1 MAQLNELKKELRFN
15 IEFLQL
21 IQTLKNIAASQY
33 HLLEKEKERFDAFML
48 AFADFFRVVNLVG
61 VDNPLVSGGTE
72 VLGVVVVTS
81 DSGFMG
87 GLNAGVIEAARR
99 ERGDLPEDQV
109 RWIVIGDKGAAHFLD
124 HHLPFKYFKGISQD
138 TRYEQALEIRDYIV
152 GEVVARRIG
161 RVSLVYPHPI
171 SFTQQTIETIRILPC
186 ADLFDAAGGVVA
198 GAAAEPS
205 GAAPGAGEPA
215 PKNPLLRAAREVIV
229 ESSFDDMVRYLAEVW
244 VASRL
249 YEVFEDSKLSEYA
262 ARAMH
267 LEGSV
272 QKLEKDLKHLRH
284 RCFRAAHEL
293 VDKGMRESF
302 SSRKKKKKPAA

>member
-48 AFADFFRVVNLVG
+48 AFVDFFRVVNLVG
-61 VDNPLVSGGTE
+61 VDNPLVAGGGD
-72 VLGVVVVTS
+72 VLGIVVVTS

-87 GLNAGVIEAARR
+87 GLNAGVIEDARR
-99 ERGDLPEDQV
+99 ERGDLPDERV
-109 RWIVIGDKGAAHFLD
+109 RWIVIGEKGAAHFLD
-124 HHLPFKYFKGISQD
+124 HNLTFKFFKGINQD

-161 RVSLVYPHPI
+161 RVSLVYPHPV
-171 SFTQQTIETIRILPC
+171 SFTQQTIQTIRILPC
-186 ADLFDAAGGVVA
+186 ADLFDRSAP
-198 GAAAEPS
+198 AEAERVP
-205 GAAPGAGEPA
+205 EPMPA
-215 PKNPLLRAAREVIV
+215 NPLLRAAREVLV
-229 ESSFDDMVRYLAEVW
+229 ESSFDDMVRYLSEVW

-272 QKLEKDLKHLRH
+272 QKLEKDLKQLRH
-284 RCFRAAHEL
+284 RCFRASHEM

>member
-33 HLLEKEKERFDAFML
+33 HLLEKEKERFDAFMQ

-61 VDNPLVSGGTE
+61 VDNPLVGGGVD
-72 VLGVVVVTS
+72 VLGIVVVTS

-87 GLNAGVIEAARR
+87 GLNAGVIDAARR
-99 ERGDLPEDQV
+99 ERGDLPDERV
-109 RWIVIGDKGAAHFLD
+109 RWIVIGDKGASHFVD
-124 HHLPFKYFKGISQD
+124 HDMTFKFFKGISQD

-152 GEVVARRIG
+152 EEVVARRIG

-171 SFTQQTIETIRILPC
+171 SFTQQTIQTIRILPC
-186 ADLFDAAGGVVA
+186 ADLFDQSAS
-198 GAAAEPS
+198 AAEAEPL
-205 GAAPGAGEPA
+205 PGVLG
-215 PKNPLLRAAREVIV
+215 KNPLIQAAREVLV

-272 QKLEKDLKHLRH
+272 QKLEKDLKQLRH
-284 RCFRAAHEL
+284 RCFRASHEM

>member
-33 HLLEKEKERFDAFML
+33 HMLEKEMERFGAFML
-48 AFADFFRVVNLVG
+48 AFTDFFRVVNLVG
-61 VDNPLVSGGTE
+61 VDNPLVRGTTD
-72 VLGVVVVTS
+72 VLGIVVVTS

-99 ERGDLPEDQV
+99 EAGDLPAERV
-109 RWIVIGDKGAAHFLD
+109 RWIVIGDKGASHFLD
-124 HHLPFKYFKGISQD
+124 HHLTFKFFKGISQE

-152 GEVVARRIG
+152 GEVVSRQIG

-186 ADLFDAAGGVVA
+186 GDLFDRASPVEAGPVTEPLAA
-198 GAAAEPS
+198 
-205 GAAPGAGEPA
+205 
-215 PKNPLLRAAREVIV
+215 NLLLRSAREVIV
-229 ESSFDDMVRYLAEVW
+229 ESSFDDMVRYLSEVW

-284 RCFRAAHEL
+284 RCFRAAHEM

>member
-1 MAQLNELKKELRFN
+1 
-15 IEFLQL
+15 
-21 IQTLKNIAASQY
+21 
-33 HLLEKEKERFDAFML
+33 
-48 AFADFFRVVNLVG
+48 
-61 VDNPLVSGGTE
+61 
-72 VLGVVVVTS
+72 
-81 DSGFMG
+81 MG
-87 GLNAGVIEAARR
+87 GLNAGVIEAARK
-99 ERGDLPEDQV
+99 EQGDLPEDRV
-109 RWIVIGDKGAAHFLD
+109 RWIVIGDKGASHFLD
-124 HHLPFKYFKGISQD
+124 HNRVFKFFKGISQD

-161 RVSLVYPHPI
+161 RISLVYPHPV

-186 ADLFDAAGGVVA
+186 ADLFDQTAAPEPGGVPEPL
-198 GAAAEPS
+198 AA
-205 GAAPGAGEPA
+205 
-215 PKNPLLRAAREVIV
+215 NLFLRASREVLV

-272 QKLEKDLKHLRH
+272 QKLEKDLKQLRH
-284 RCFRAAHEL
+284 RCFRASHEM